1 MELPNEALESY
12 GFNIDYLCADAGYIE
27 KYIMLSYKNIKVKV

>member
-12 GFNIDYLCADAGYIE
+12 GFNIDYLCADARYIE
-27 KYIMLSYKNIKVKV
+27 EGKLSNVFI